1 MLISI
6 KFILLIVTHIM
17 FLKAHLYVHS
27 IFFSSDFS
35 KIETINKQKNL
46 HSMEALEKAKQ
57 LCLKIIFS
65 EFNKIFLSST
75 LLLP

>member
-1 MLISI
+1 M
-6 KFILLIVTHIM
+6 FIQ
-17 FLKAHLYVHS
+17 S
-27 IFFSSDFS
+27 FFSSDFS